1 MLRPKP
7 PSSPWATLLRVAWLA
22 IVLGLL
28 LQLALL
34 LVAAG
39 FGTAPSSRTLLAETF
54 KTVSWSLLVCV
65 GVALGRVAAK
75 GRVPLEGVTG
85 LLAAPLALTAANA
98 VQKGVA
104 EAVDAAGVPAGPA
117 PLWVLA
123 LKAAE
128 YGCLGLALEGV
139 GRRAWGDALGHL
151 AVGLMTGVVFGGL
164 FLMVV
169 VQSAPTPLSTPSLL
183 AKGLNEL
190 LFPVGCAL
198 VVFIAEVLR
207 TPVDPAAAADR
218 PLRTGRAAAEQPPPD
233 PSPVGV
239 SSPSVTL
246 RKVGPMCALD
256 RGHWACLSHRRT
268 FRTRGSLDRHTRLGE
283 HRLIWLCWAHGPEQ
297 PGHGRV
303 GHPGGHRQGTVRLP
317 LPLAKLSQRGYRRSA

>member
-1 MLRPKP
+1 MPRPKP
-7 PSSPWATLLRVAWLA
+7 PSGPWATLLRVAWLA
-22 IVLGLL
+22 IALGVL

-39 FGTAPSSRTLLAETF
+39 FGMGISPRPVLAETF

-65 GVALGRVAAK
+65 GVAFGRLAAK

-139 GRRAWGDALGHL
+139 GRRAWGSVLGYL
-151 AVGLMTGVVFGGL
+151 AVGLMAGVVFGGL

-207 TPVDPAAAADR
+207 SPVDPAAAADW
-218 PLRTGRAAAEQPPPD
+218 PLRTSRTVGGQRQRIAAAHAEPDHPD
-233 PSPVGV
+233 PAGALVLAGQPAAGGLDVVEGASLSGAQLAHDGAQAAQHAAPPV
-239 SSPSVTL
+239 L
-246 RKVGPMCALD
+246 VGATA
-256 RGHWACLSHRRT
+256 R
-268 FRTRGSLDRHTRLGE
+268 
-283 HRLIWLCWAHGPEQ
+283 
-297 PGHGRV
+297 
-303 GHPGGHRQGTVRLP
+303 
-317 LPLAKLSQRGYRRSA
+317 